1 MQGIRVLFAAGVLFL
16 FLLSSAARAEELIL
30 EAEPGVSTLAY
41 CDYMHNIRS
50 CVSTHVETAVALRV
64 GSTLELDGQV
74 YVITWM
80 GPGYYLENGA
90 IVEPLGNPMAKL
102 RGQRWTE
109 VKPRE
114 GRVRVSHRWRDLDRN
129 KVLSA
134 SDMLALDDGPAVKV
148 KDVRLHVR
156 VKSLP
161 AKAE

>member
-1 MQGIRVLFAAGVLFL
+1 MPSIRVVFAAGI
-16 FLLSSAARAEELIL
+16 LLLTSAGRAEELIL

-41 CDYMHNIRS
+41 CDYMHNLKS
-50 CVSTHVETAVALRV
+50 CNTAHVETGLAVEV
-64 GSTLELDGQV
+64 GSTLKLDGQS

-80 GPGYYLENGA
+80 GPGYYLENGD
-90 IVEPLGNPMAKL
+90 IVEPLGNPVAKL

-114 GRVRVSHRWRDLDRN
+114 GRIRVSHRWRDLDRN

-161 AKAE
+161 AKTE

>member
-1 MQGIRVLFAAGVLFL
+1 MHSIRVALAAGI
-16 FLLSSAARAEELIL
+16 LLLTASAGRAEEELIL

-41 CDYMHNIRS
+41 CDNLHNIKS
-50 CVSTHVETAVALRV
+50 CATTHVETGVTLKV
-64 GSTLELDGQV
+64 GSTLELDGRS
-74 YVITWM
+74 YLITWM

-90 IVEPLGNPMAKL
+90 VVEPLGNPAAKL

-114 GRVRVSHRWRDLDRN
+114 GQVRVSRRWRDSDQNR
-129 KVLSA
+129 VLSA
-134 SDMLALDDGPAVKV
+134 SDLMTLDDGPALKV

-161 AKAE
+161 VKAE